1 MRTKNMT
8 QGRKVCGILNHIS
21 EDRATHGSVL
31 SKQNNRS
38 QLKFGGFI
46 IRNATCTEWSRG
58 RRRCHMCS
66 TWLLL
71 GEILSRR
78 LEKNIVFKMTSK
90 KGRMKLKAR
99 HTHVPEWFMASPPD
113 CAPTVQV
120 VSLAVP
126 ICHTPHMSSAA
137 CTALLKNGWTEEH
150 WRPFSWCVNLD

>member
-1 MRTKNMT
+1 MNRRLQRAYFFFKNRRKSQRETSGVFGTDERIRLYKRKRQMRTKNMT

-46 IRNATCTEWSRG
+46 IRITTCTEWSRG
-58 RRRCHMCS
+58 RRHCHMCS

-78 LEKNIVFKMTSK
+78 SEKNIVFKMTSK

-99 HTHVPEWFMASPPD
+99 HTHVPE
-113 CAPTVQV
+113 
-120 VSLAVP
+120 
-126 ICHTPHMSSAA
+126 
-137 CTALLKNGWTEEH
+137 
-150 WRPFSWCVNLD
+150 